1 MTSKSKKMQYNN
13 KKELVVDVIKDF
25 LAWVVVTA
33 VAFVWW
39 LAVLLIFS
47 LILINVWKTSFDS
60 LLQYSIVLMSVTSLA
75 YLVWVIYKR
84 FRA

>member
-1 MTSKSKKMQYNN
+1 MISKSKKINN
-13 KKELVVDVIKDF
+13 KKKELVVDVIKDF

-39 LAVLLIFS
+39 MAVLLIFS
-47 LILINVWKTSFDS
+47 LILINVWKISFDS
-60 LLQYSIVLMSVTSLA
+60 LLQYSLVLMSVTSLA

>member
-1 MTSKSKKMQYNN
+1 MQHVN

-47 LILINVWKTSFDS
+47 LILINVWKISFDS
-60 LLQYSIVLMSVTSLA
+60 LLQYSLVLMSVTSLA